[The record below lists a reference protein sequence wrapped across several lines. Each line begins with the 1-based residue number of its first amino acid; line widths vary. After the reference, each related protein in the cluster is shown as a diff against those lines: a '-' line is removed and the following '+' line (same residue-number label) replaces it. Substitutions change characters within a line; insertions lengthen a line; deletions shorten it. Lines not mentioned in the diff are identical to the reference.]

1 MQLSAKSV
9 RTRLLTA
16 ASALVL
22 AMSAHAARAEDRE
35 PITIAPQSL
44 TTALQEFGSQT
55 ARQVMFSPDLIASK
69 KTLGVSSATDEQ
81 IALAELLAGTGL
93 GYRREGDVY
102 LIVRADT
109 PQSGS
114 AAGDGAD
121 GGTVEALI
129 VTAQKREEDIQ
140 DVPIAISA

>member
-9 RTRLLTA
+9 RARLLTA

-22 AMSAHAARAEDRE
+22 TMSAGVAHAEDRE

-69 KTLGVSSATDEQ
+69 KTLGVSAATDEQ

-102 LIVRADT
+102 LIVRADSD

-114 AAGDGAD
+114 AAGDGAE
-121 GGTVEALI
+121 VE
-129 VTAQKREEDIQ
+129 
-140 DVPIAISA
+140 